1 MKQDIKNR
9 WLARLESGDIKQT
22 KRFLGRPNGS
32 RCCLGVLCDIAVE
45 DGIISPPIV
54 EEDTHGFGRTYE
66 YLNYAGNSGELPEE
80 VVAWAGLNSA
90 NPEYHVRGGAATSN
104 LASLNDAS
112 KYNFKKIADVIRK
125 HF

>member
-9 WLARLESGDIKQT
+9 WLARLESGEIKQT
-22 KRFLGRPNGS
+22 KRFLGRSNGS

-45 DGIISPPIV
+45 DGIISPPTV
-54 EEDTHGFGRTYE
+54 EEDSTPTGRTYE
-66 YLNYAGNSGELPEE
+66 YLNYAGSSGELPEE
-80 VVAWAGLNSA
+80 VVVWAGLNRA
-90 NPEYHVRGGAATSN
+90 NPEYNIRSGSVTTN
-104 LASLNDAS
+104 LASLNDSS